1 MNVEEASSGESCA
14 MHYKNGFAGAELR
27 YSRKPFAAHT
37 KLNAW
42 RIAVDQ
48 EITDC
53 DLRHS
58 GYQVVLQQGVI
69 CLHRNFS
76 KRSPL
81 RVMIPTELSE
91 KNGYDMVGVRIDRM
105 AAHVTITLLD
115 DIFSSFSLSG
125 AASRP
130 GRRQKELQFRKAI
143 ACVAGSV

>member
-91 KNGYDMVGVRIDRM
+91 KWVRHGRCEDRSHDSARDDHLVRRHFQFLFIIRRGF
-105 AAHVTITLLD
+105 AAW
-115 DIFSSFSLSG
+115 SK
-125 AASRP
+125 AKRASVQESYRL
-130 GRRQKELQFRKAI
+130 RCR
-143 ACVAGSV
+143 